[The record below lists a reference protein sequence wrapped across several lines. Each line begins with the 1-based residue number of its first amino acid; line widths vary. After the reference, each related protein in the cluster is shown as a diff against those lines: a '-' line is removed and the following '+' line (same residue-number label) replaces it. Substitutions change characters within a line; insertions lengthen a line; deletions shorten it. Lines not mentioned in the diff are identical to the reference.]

1 MTANEART
9 SAESATE
16 SQRRP
21 YTTHDAPLFFAHRGG
36 ALLRPENT
44 MLAFEHG
51 ASFGADAL
59 ELDLQLTRDGELVV
73 IHDSL
78 VERTTDGSGP
88 VASYTLDEL
97 RRLDAGYRFTTDGGA
112 TFPYRGQGLTIPTLR
127 EVFERFPSL
136 RINMDL
142 KESTPEREERLWRL
156 LQEMDA
162 VERVMIGS
170 FDYAPMTRF
179 RALTTGRVATGA
191 TRREI
196 GWFLTRYHSRL
207 LGRLRPAFDA
217 LQVPETQRGFRIVTP
232 GMIAAAHRL
241 NLDVHVWTVD
251 KPADMRRLLSWGADG
266 IMSDRPD
273 LLAQALTER
282 ADPVS

>member
-1 MTANEART
+1 MTTNEAQARV
-9 SAESATE
+9 SGARA
-16 SQRRP
+16 RPP
-21 YTTHDAPLFFAHRGG
+21 YTTHEGPLFFAHRGG

-73 IHDSL
+73 THDF
-78 VERTTDGSGP
+78 VVDRTTDGTGP
-88 VASYTLDEL
+88 VAGYTLDEL

-112 TFPYRGQGLTIPTLR
+112 TFPYRAQGLTIPTLR
-127 EVFERFPSL
+127 AVFERFPTL
-136 RINMDL
+136 RVNMDL

-156 LQEMDA
+156 LQAMDA

-170 FDYAPMTRF
+170 FEYAPMLRF
-179 RALTTGRVATGA
+179 RALTGGRVATGA

-196 GWFLTRYHSRL
+196 GWFLASYHTRRI
-207 LGRLRPAFDA
+207 GRLRPAYDA
-217 LQVPETQRGFRIVTP
+217 LQVPETQRAFRIVTP

-241 NLDVHVWTVD
+241 DLDVHVWTVD
-251 KPADMRRLLSWGADG
+251 NSSDMRRLLMWDADG

-273 LLAQALTER
+273 LLAQVLAER
-282 ADPVS
+282 AEA

>member
-1 MTANEART
+1 MTTNEIHAGSHAR
-9 SAESATE
+9 A
-16 SQRRP
+16 RRP
-21 YTTHDAPLFFAHRGG
+21 YTTHEGTLFFAHRGG

-44 MLAFEHG
+44 LLAFEHG

-73 IHDSL
+73 THDF
-78 VERTTDGSGP
+78 VVDRTTDGTGP
-88 VASYTLDEL
+88 VAGYTLDEL
-97 RRLDAGYRFTTDGGA
+97 RRLDAGYRFTTDGGK

-127 EVFERFPSL
+127 AVFERFPTL

-170 FDYAPMTRF
+170 FEYAPMQRF
-179 RALTTGRVATGA
+179 RALTDGRVATGA

-196 GWFLTRYHSRL
+196 GGFLASYHTRRI
-207 LGRLRPAFDA
+207 GRLRPAYDA
-217 LQVPETQRGFRIVTP
+217 LQVPETQRAFRIVTP

-241 NLDVHVWTVD
+241 DLDVHVWTID
-251 KPADMRRLLSWGADG
+251 APSDMRRLLMWGVDG
-266 IMSDRPD
+266 VMSDRPD
-273 LLAQALTER
+273 LLAQALAER
-282 ADPVS
+282 TLPTR

>member
-1 MTANEART
+1 MTTNEAT
-9 SAESATE
+9 TAVGGKGT
-16 SQRRP
+16 RRA

-73 IHDSL
+73 IHDFH
-78 VERTTDGSGP
+78 VDRTTDGAGP
-88 VASYTLDEL
+88 VASYSLDEL
-97 RRLDAGYRFTTDGGA
+97 QRLDAGYRFTSDGGA

-127 EVFERFPSL
+127 EVIARFPSL

-142 KESTPEREERLWRL
+142 KESTPEREQLLWRL

-162 VERVMIGS
+162 VDRVMIGS
-170 FDYAPMTRF
+170 FDYAPMARF
-179 RALTTGRVATGA
+179 RALTGGRVATGA

-196 GWFLTRYHSRL
+196 VWFLSQYHTRRL
-207 LGRLRPAFDA
+207 ARLRPVFDA

-232 GMIAAAHRL
+232 RIIAAAHRL

-251 KPADMRRLLSWGADG
+251 RSADMRRLLMWGVDG
-266 IMSDRPD
+266 VMSDRPD
-273 LLAQALTER
+273 LLAQALAER
-282 ADPVS
+282 S